1 MRRRLAKL
9 KLWIAIN
16 EPSVL
21 KRIAENSVRNRTD
34 KLTMRDI
41 DRIISAASVK
51 GRKRSKKP

>member
-21 KRIAENSVRNRTD
+21 KRIGENSVRKADR
-34 KLTMRDI
+34 LTMRDV
-41 DRIISAASVK
+41 DRITSAASVK